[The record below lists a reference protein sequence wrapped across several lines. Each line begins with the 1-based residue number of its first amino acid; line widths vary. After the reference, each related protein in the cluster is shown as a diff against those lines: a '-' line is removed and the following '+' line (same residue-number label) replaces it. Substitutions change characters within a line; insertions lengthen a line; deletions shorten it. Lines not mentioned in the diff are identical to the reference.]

1 MERRSSATPLEELR
15 IKWRAR
21 RDELARFH
29 ASVDGATICDQLL
42 ADLDS
47 ALAERYDEVL
57 TLRAA
62 ADLSGYTVDHLA
74 RLIRQG
80 KLRNA
85 GRKHAPRVHRA
96 DLPHE
101 ARNDAAR
108 RTADSYNAAADA
120 RSLAGRLRRGGDNGI
135 E

>member
-1 MERRSSATPLEELR
+1 MERRSPASPLEELR
-15 IKWRAR
+15 AKWRAR
-21 RDELARFH
+21 RDEFARFQ
-29 ASVDGATICDQLL
+29 ASVDGATLCDQLL
-42 ADLDS
+42 ADLEG
-47 ALAERYDEVL
+47 ALSQRCDEML

-80 KLRNA
+80 KLPNA

-96 DLPHE
+96 DLPHK

-108 RTADSYNAAADA
+108 RMADSYNAAADA